1 MYSGPLNPQLEMV
14 ALDAF
19 PLREP
24 VSKRAYT
31 VLRLSTRSGA
41 AGYGE
46 CSRVSQAE
54 LATLRRAIQG
64 KEASSFQTIR
74 RGLTVSPL
82 AIAGLDIAMLDVL
95 GKATNAPVYQV
106 LGGPTRNRARA
117 LARIEGDTD
126 ESVVAAVTQ
135 TRSSG
140 HKAFMIPVPR
150 TEARNHSATLVAATR
165 QRLEA
170 VRSAAGEGSDFVL
183 ESGAMLTP
191 GDASSLS
198 AAFEREHLLWFDEPC
213 RLSNL
218 TAVYR
223 IAAEN
228 VTPVGFGRFADEA
241 GVFQDL
247 LRSDAIDVI
256 RADIARHGITRIRR
270 IAALAETYY
279 VAVAPFHDGGPI
291 ATAAALNLAASL
303 PNFFI
308 QQLPTPLAEQDR
320 HMRAQLAGESIEAV
334 KDGFLE
340 LPRGPG
346 LGIHVNEAAL
356 SEYRGA
362 EE

>member
-1 MYSGPLNPQLEMV
+1 MV
-14 ALDAF
+14 ELDAF
-19 PLREP
+19 SVREP
-24 VSKRAYT
+24 VSRRAYT
-31 VLRLSTRSGA
+31 ILRLRTRSGTTA
-41 AGYGE
+41 YGE
-46 CSRVSQAE
+46 CSRISQPE
-54 LATLRRAIQG
+54 LAAVRGAIQG
-64 KEASSFQTIR
+64 KEASSFETIR
-74 RGLTVSPL
+74 RGLTVSPAAL
-82 AIAGLDIAMLDVL
+82 AGLEMAMLDAL
-95 GKATNAPVYQV
+95 GKFTSAPVYQV

-117 LARIEGDTD
+117 MARIEGDTD
-126 ESVVAAVTQ
+126 DAVAAAVKQ
-135 TRSSG
+135 ARAGG
-140 HKAFMIPVPR
+140 HRAFLVPVPR
-150 TEARNHSATLVAATR
+150 TQARNHSATLITATR
-165 QRLEA
+165 QRLAA

-183 ESGAMLTP
+183 DAGARLTP

-198 AAFEREHLLWFDEPC
+198 AAFERDHLLWFDEPC
-213 RLSNL
+213 QLSNL
-218 TAVYR
+218 AAAYR

-228 VTPVGFGRFADEA
+228 VTPVGFGRLAGEA

-256 RADIARHGITRIRR
+256 RADIARYGITRIRR

-308 QQLPTPLAEQDR
+308 QQLPASDAQDR
-320 HMRAQLAGESIEAV
+320 RMRARLAGESIEVV

-346 LGIHVNEAAL
+346 LGVHVDEAAL